1 MNDTGKGIIM
11 ASVIMGASMI
21 VCVVLVLGAAKK
33 FQDTAVHYLAKQKAE
48 AMDMLRA
55 QKRELKDFQRNREA
69 RLRNF
74 VRDELKRL
82 TVEAKVS
89 AN

>member
-11 ASVIMGASMI
+11 ASVIVGASMI
-21 VCVVLVLGAAKK
+21 ICVVLTLGAAKK
-33 FQDTAVHYLAKQKAE
+33 CQDTAIHYLAKQKAE
-48 AMDMLRA
+48 ALDILRA
-55 QKRELKDFQRNREA
+55 QKRELRNFERNREA

-74 VRDELKRL
+74 VRDELKKMNI
-82 TVEAKVS
+82 EAKVS